1 MGAHVG
7 NADTVPSK
15 PARKEAA
22 KAVEPLEDLSPEQAD
37 LLVDAIFQKAG
48 GGPEDPKF
56 KVQLRK
62 QGPARKSIAVLFSL
76 APESKKWSQCCQLVV
91 KDPLV
96 SWSAMLLLKQL
107 AAQLAAG
114 NLTVENLKAKRDDL
128 LGQISKGQWLE
139 FMVGLGSRDEWFTS
153 QKFLDLVSAHYVEL
167 PPPGITRSKPL
178 EPDAEGAAGSVA
190 TASTFKPQPPVENPD
205 RAETQLLE

>member
-1 MGAHVG
+1 
-7 NADTVPSK
+7 
-15 PARKEAA
+15 
-22 KAVEPLEDLSPEQAD
+22 
-37 LLVDAIFQKAG
+37 
-48 GGPEDPKF
+48 
-56 KVQLRK
+56 
-62 QGPARKSIAVLFSL
+62 
-76 APESKKWSQCCQLVV
+76 
-91 KDPLV
+91 
-96 SWSAMLLLKQL
+96 MLLLKQL